1 MNTKL
6 NLLPKDK
13 LDNTSSA
20 AIRIT
25 KDNRF
30 IYISSRGADLLT
42 VISLEIIQQINSGG
56 MHPRDF
62 ILSEDEQYLLVV
74 NKDTDDMSSFQ
85 LDKTNGKI
93 VKLINT
99 DKVPHAIGIIL

>member
-1 MNTKL
+1 MIVTGFSFNKS
-6 NLLPKDK
+6 N
-13 LDNTSSA
+13 
-20 AIRIT
+20 
-25 KDNRF
+25 
-30 IYISSRGADLLT
+30 
-42 VISLEIIQQINSGG
+42 ISLERVLTFSIVKFEETQIVTQ
-56 MHPRDF
+56 
-62 ILSEDEQYLLVV
+62 ILNELEDQ

>member
-1 MNTKL
+1 M
-6 NLLPKDK
+6 
-13 LDNTSSA
+13 
-20 AIRIT
+20 
-25 KDNRF
+25 
-30 IYISSRGADLLT
+30 YIIL
-42 VISLEIIQQINSGG
+42 QQINSGG
-56 MHPRDF
+56 MHPGDF

>member
-1 MNTKL
+1 
-6 NLLPKDK
+6 
-13 LDNTSSA
+13 
-20 AIRIT
+20 
-25 KDNRF
+25 
-30 IYISSRGADLLT
+30 
-42 VISLEIIQQINSGG
+42 

-74 NKDTDDMSSFQ
+74 NKDTDDMCSFQ